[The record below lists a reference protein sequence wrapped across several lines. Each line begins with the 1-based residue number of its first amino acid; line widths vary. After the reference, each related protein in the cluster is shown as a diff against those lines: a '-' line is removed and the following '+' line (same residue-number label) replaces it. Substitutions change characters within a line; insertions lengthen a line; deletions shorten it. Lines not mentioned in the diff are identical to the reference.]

1 MTRPTTTSRPG
12 RGPKPHGGLRPGA
25 HIRLQVTDL
34 DEAGLGV
41 GRVGEVDVAV
51 PDVLPGEQAEIVVE
65 HLSPHR
71 ARAWGRVLQRVGP
84 PAPERVPP
92 SCPAFGRCGG
102 CVWQHLAYG
111 AQLERK
117 RGLVAG
123 ALAAAGLG
131 HVPVAPVLAAPAVT
145 GYRNKGKYVIGTGP
159 DGLVL
164 GAYAP
169 RTHEVVDTAGCRVV
183 EPVID
188 RVAGAVR
195 EALTRTG
202 LPAYDERRRTGV
214 LRYAI
219 LRTGASGEVLVGLVT
234 AGRAHHE
241 RLQGAARELEGHSE
255 VAGVVWLENQAESGA
270 LLDPQGAV
278 ACLAGRPTVTELV
291 SGPGP
296 RGRNAGQSTTQ
307 VAIALGIG
315 DFFQVNRAQAARL
328 YAEAA
333 QHVAA
338 LAPTDSGPDGMHVID
353 LYTGVGGIAFAVAR
367 SGARVLGVEAF
378 AGAVAAARAAAERA
392 GVSGQVRFCAG
403 DAADL
408 GRLAEEMRPDP
419 PDVIVVN
426 PPRKGLEANARAAV
440 IAAAPAG
447 IVYVSCGP
455 ASLARDLAALVQ
467 AGWRIERVQPVD
479 LMPGTPQIETAV
491 SLRRDQAR
499 AGAPA
504 RDPR

>member
-1 MTRPTTTSRPG
+1 MRRPTQSS
-12 RGPKPHGGLRPGA
+12 KPQRGLRPGE
-25 HIRLQVTDL
+25 HLRLQVTDL

-41 GRVGEVDVAV
+41 GRAGEVEVAV

-71 ARAWGRVLQRVGP
+71 AQAWGRVLQRVGP
-84 PAPERVPP
+84 AAPERVPP
-92 SCPAFGRCGG
+92 GCPAFGRCGG
-102 CVWQHLAYG
+102 CVWQHLGYG

-117 RGLVAG
+117 RGLVDG
-123 ALAAAGLG
+123 ALAAVGLS
-131 HVPVAPVLAAPAVT
+131 HVPVAPALAASEVT
-145 GYRNKGKYVIGTGP
+145 GYRNKGKYVIGAGP

-169 RTHEVVDTAGCRVV
+169 RSHEVVDTAGCRVV

-219 LRTGASGEVLVGLVT
+219 LRTGSSGEVLIGLVT
-234 AGRAHHE
+234 AGPAQDE
-241 RLQGAARELEGHSE
+241 RLRAAARALGQRPD

-278 ACLAGRPTVTELV
+278 ACLVGRPTVIEHV

-296 RGRNAGQSTTQ
+296 DGQ
-307 VAIALGIG
+307 VAIELGIG
-315 DFFQVNRAQAARL
+315 DFFQVNRAQVVRL
-328 YAEAA
+328 YAQVA
-333 QHVAA
+333 QQAAA
-338 LAPTDSGPDGMHVID
+338 LAPDAAGPSGMQVID
-353 LYTGVGGIAFAVAR
+353 LYTGVGGIAFALAR

-408 GRLAEEMRPDP
+408 GRLAEETRPDL
-419 PDVIVVN
+419 IVVN
-426 PPRKGLEANARAAV
+426 PPRKGLHAGARAAL

-479 LMPGTPQIETAV
+479 LMPGTSQIETVV
-491 SLRRDQAR
+491 SLRRGPAQTA
-499 AGAPA
+499 APA
-504 RDPR
+504 PDPR

>member
-1 MTRPTTTSRPG
+1 MTRPTSSS
-12 RGPKPHGGLRPGA
+12 KPHRGLRPGE
-25 HIRLQVTDL
+25 RLRLDVTDL
-34 DEAGLGV
+34 DETGLGV
-41 GRVGEVDVAV
+41 GRVREVDVAV
-51 PDVLPGEQAEIVVE
+51 PDVLPGERAEIVVE
-65 HLSPHR
+65 HSSPHR

-84 PAPERVPP
+84 PAPERVAP

-123 ALAAAGLG
+123 ALAAVGLG
-131 HVPVAPVLAAPAVT
+131 HLPVAPVLAATAVT

-169 RTHEVVDTAGCRVV
+169 RTHEVLDTAGCRVV

-195 EALTRTG
+195 AALTRTG

-219 LRTGASGEVLVGLVT
+219 LRTGSSGEVLVGLVT
-234 AGRAHHE
+234 AGPAQDE
-241 RLQGAARELEGHSE
+241 RLQGAAQELGRHPD
-255 VAGVVWLENQAESGA
+255 VTGVVWLENQAESGA

-278 ACLAGRPTVTELV
+278 TCLAGRPTVTEHV

-296 RGRNAGQSTTQ
+296 DAR
-307 VAIALGIG
+307 VAIELGVG

-333 QHVAA
+333 QQAAA
-338 LAPTDSGPDGMHVID
+338 LAAAETGLAGMHVID
-353 LYTGVGGIAFAVAR
+353 LYSGVGGIAFAVAR
-367 SGARVLGVEAF
+367 GGARVLGVEAF
-378 AGAVAAARAAAERA
+378 APAVAAARTAAARA
-392 GVSGQVRFCAG
+392 GLSAQVRFCAG

-408 GRLAEEMRPDP
+408 GRLAEEMRPDLP
-419 PDVIVVN
+419 VDVIVVN
-426 PPRKGLEANARAAV
+426 PPRKGLEAGARAAL

-447 IVYVSCGP
+447 MVYVRCGP

-467 AGWRIERVQPVD
+467 AGWRVERVQPVD
-479 LMPGTPQIETAV
+479 LMPGTPQIETVV
-491 SLRRDQAR
+491 SLRRHQAP
-499 AGAPA
+499 AAAPA
-504 RDPR
+504 RGPR